1 MSIAKK
7 FHSFNPTPTACTD
20 HEGATLGSM
29 ATRSF
34 EPNDAQTVVA
44 ANGARVH
51 RDHLAQSDVLRRNF
65 YEVRPGAWCLVGNGL
80 SNQTFIDAPD
90 GIIAFDTG
98 ESVQEMALALVELR
112 QRTKRPIAAVVY
124 THFHYVEGTQAV
136 LDEGN
141 HIEPLPIYGHP
152 RIGENK
158 SRTAGEIAPAYG
170 RGLVEQFA
178 IVMPPDGVD
187 GLVNV
192 GLGFSYRNPAH
203 APATPGFLPVTRELP
218 DEGELTIAG
227 ARVRVRHSPSDSDD
241 SINFL
246 FPDLHLCIHNTV
258 WPVLFNV
265 FAIRGEEYRD
275 PRVLIPGIDNIIAWA
290 PEYLIATHGP
300 PLSGRERI
308 RETSERYRDSI
319 QFMWDQTVRGIN
331 KGWTMDE
338 VAARVSLPTL
348 YDEDHFTSERY
359 GVGEH
364 HVRQIY
370 AGLRGWFD
378 GEESKLFPLQPEKRF
393 EKLITGFGGRE
404 EVAKQASAAFDAN
417 DVRWGVELA
426 TWLARSGAA
435 TTADKELLARGL
447 RLIAERTPAAN
458 IRNWAITRA
467 RHLDGQTPMDRFM
480 KHSFGA
486 RTVAHVSAAD
496 LIHTL
501 RVLLDPARAEGFE
514 AHVRFVI
521 DGESAGLRIRNCVAV
536 PTDGTGASEE
546 VSMTRASLVGI
557 LSTKQPWSAADIT
570 VTGDP
575 SMVDGFRKCFDHAGL
590 QG

>member
-1 MSIAKK
+1 M
-7 FHSFNPTPTACTD
+7 TA
-20 HEGATLGSM
+20 
-29 ATRSF
+29 RSF
-34 EPNDAQTVVA
+34 EPNSQRTAVA
-44 ANGARVH
+44 PNGARVH
-51 RDHLAQSDVLRRNF
+51 EDHLAQSSVLRRNF
-65 YEVRPGAWCLVGNGL
+65 YELRAGVWCLVGNGL
-80 SNQTFIDAPD
+80 SNQTFIDAPE

-98 ESVQEMALALVELR
+98 ESVQEMALALQELR
-112 QRTKRPIAAVVY
+112 TRTNRPIAAVVY

-141 HIEPLPIYGHP
+141 HVTPLPIYGHR
-152 RIGENK
+152 RISENK
-158 SRTAGEIAPAYG
+158 ARTSGEIAPAYG

-178 IVMPPDGVD
+178 IVMPPDGAD

-192 GLGFSYRNPAH
+192 GLGLFYRNPAH
-203 APATPGFLPVTRELP
+203 APGTSGFLPVTHPLP
-218 DEGELTIAG
+218 DEGAITIAG
-227 ARVRVRHSPSDSDD
+227 ESVLVRHSPSDSDD
-241 SINFL
+241 SINFF
-246 FPDLHLCIHNTV
+246 FPNTQVCVHNTV

-290 PEYLIATHGP
+290 PEHLVATHGP
-300 PLSGRERI
+300 PLSGRDRI
-308 RETSERYRDSI
+308 RETSERYRDSL
-319 QFMWDQTVRGIN
+319 QFLWDQTVRGIN

-338 VAARVSLPTL
+338 VASRVALPAL
-348 YDEDHFTSERY
+348 YDQDHRTSERY

-370 AGLRGWFD
+370 SGLRGWFD
-378 GEESKLFPLQPEKRF
+378 GEESKLFPLQPHERF
-393 EKLITGFGGRE
+393 EKLIAGFGGRG
-404 EVAKQASAAFDAN
+404 EVAKQATAAFDAD
-417 DVRWGVELA
+417 DVRWGMELA
-426 TWLARSGAA
+426 TWLARSTEA

-486 RTVAHVSAAD
+486 RAIAHVPSTD

-501 RVLLDPARAEGFE
+501 RVLLDPARAEGLR
-514 AHVRFVI
+514 AHVRFVV
-521 DGESAGLRIRNCVAV
+521 DGESAGLLLRNCVAV
-536 PTDGTGASEE
+536 PTDGKDASVE
-546 VSMTRASLVGI
+546 VAMTRTTLAAI
-557 LSTKQPWSAADIT
+557 LSNKQLWSAADIT
-570 VTGDP
+570 ITGD
-575 SMVDGFRKCFDHAGL
+575 SAVVDAFRRCFDHVGL

>member
-1 MSIAKK
+1 MTS
-7 FHSFNPTPTACTD
+7 
-20 HEGATLGSM
+20 
-29 ATRSF
+29 RSF
-34 EPNDAQTVVA
+34 EPDGKRTVVA
-44 ANGARVH
+44 PNGARVH
-51 RDHLAQSDVLRRNF
+51 ADHLAQSEVLRRNF

-98 ESVQEMALALVELR
+98 ESVQEMALALTELR
-112 QRTKRPIAAVVY
+112 TRTSRPIAAVVY

-136 LDEGN
+136 IEEGN
-141 HIEPLPIYGHP
+141 HVKPLPIYGHR
-152 RIGENK
+152 RISANK
-158 SRTAGEIAPAYG
+158 ARTSGEIAPAYG

-178 IVMPPDGVD
+178 IVMPPDGAD

-192 GLGFSYRNPAH
+192 GLGFSYRNPSH
-203 APATPGFLPVTRELP
+203 APATPGFLPVTHPLP
-218 DEGELTIAG
+218 DQGEVTIAG
-227 ARVRVRHSPSDSDD
+227 ERVHVRFSPSDSDD
-241 SINFL
+241 SINFF
-246 FPDLHLCIHNTV
+246 FPNLQTCVHNTV

-275 PRVLIPGIDNIIAWA
+275 PRVLIPGIDNIIAWE
-290 PEYLIATHGP
+290 PEHLIATHGP
-300 PLSGRERI
+300 PLSGLERI

-319 QFMWDQTVRGIN
+319 QFLWDQTVRAIN

-338 VAARVSLPTL
+338 AAAKVSLPAL
-348 YDEDHFTSERY
+348 YDHDHFTSERY

-378 GEESKLFPLQPEKRF
+378 GEESKLFPEWPEERF
-393 EKLITGFGGRE
+393 AKLIAGFGGRD
-404 EVAKQASAAFDAN
+404 EVAKQASAAFDAD

-426 TWLARSGAA
+426 TWLARSTDA

-486 RTVAHVSAAD
+486 RTIAHVSAVD

-501 RVLLDPARAEGFE
+501 RVLLDPARAEGLRV
-514 AHVRFVI
+514 HVRFVV
-521 DGESAGLRIRNCVAV
+521 DGESAGLLLRNCVAV
-536 PTDGTGASEE
+536 PTDGTGASVE
-546 VSMTRASLVGI
+546 VAMTRATLVGI
-557 LSTKQPWSAADIT
+557 LSTKQPWSTADLAIT
-570 VTGDP
+570 GES
-575 SMVDGFRKCFDHAGL
+575 SMADAFRKCFDHTGL

>member
-1 MSIAKK
+1 M
-7 FHSFNPTPTACTD
+7 TA
-20 HEGATLGSM
+20 
-29 ATRSF
+29 RSF
-34 EPNDAQTVVA
+34 EPNSQRTAVA
-44 ANGARVH
+44 PNGARVH
-51 RDHLAQSDVLRRNF
+51 EDHLAQSSVLRRNF
-65 YEVRPGAWCLVGNGL
+65 YELRAGVWCLVGNGL
-80 SNQTFIDAPD
+80 SNQTFIDAPE

-98 ESVQEMALALVELR
+98 ESVQEMALALQELR
-112 QRTKRPIAAVVY
+112 TRTNRPIAAVVY

-141 HIEPLPIYGHP
+141 HVTPLPIYGHR
-152 RIGENK
+152 RISENK
-158 SRTAGEIAPAYG
+158 ARTSGEIAPAYG

-178 IVMPPDGVD
+178 IVMPPDGAD

-192 GLGFSYRNPAH
+192 GLGLFYRNPAH
-203 APATPGFLPVTRELP
+203 APGTSGFLPVTHPLP
-218 DEGELTIAG
+218 DEGAITIAG
-227 ARVRVRHSPSDSDD
+227 ESVLVRHSPSDSDD
-241 SINFL
+241 SINFF
-246 FPDLHLCIHNTV
+246 FPNTQVCVHNTV

-290 PEYLIATHGP
+290 PEHLVATHGP
-300 PLSGRERI
+300 PLSGRDRI
-308 RETSERYRDSI
+308 RETSERYRDSL
-319 QFMWDQTVRGIN
+319 QFLWDQTVRGIN

-338 VAARVSLPTL
+338 VASRVALPAL
-348 YDEDHFTSERY
+348 YDQDHRTSERY

-378 GEESKLFPLQPEKRF
+378 GEESKLFPLQPHERF
-393 EKLITGFGGRE
+393 EKLIAGFGGRG
-404 EVAKQASAAFDAN
+404 EVAKQASAAFDAD
-417 DVRWGVELA
+417 DVRWGMELA
-426 TWLARSGAA
+426 TWLARSTEA

-480 KHSFGA
+480 KHSLGA
-486 RTVAHVSAAD
+486 RAIAHVPSTD

-501 RVLLDPARAEGFE
+501 RVLLDPARAEGLR
-514 AHVRFVI
+514 AHVRLVV
-521 DGESAGLRIRNCVAV
+521 DGESAGLLLRNCVAV
-536 PTDGTGASEE
+536 PTDGKDASVE
-546 VSMTRASLVGI
+546 VAMTRTTLAAI
-557 LSTKQPWSAADIT
+557 LSNKQLWSAADIT
-570 VTGDP
+570 ITGD
-575 SMVDGFRKCFDHAGL
+575 SAVVDAVRNCFDHVGL

>member
-1 MSIAKK
+1 M
-7 FHSFNPTPTACTD
+7 TA
-20 HEGATLGSM
+20 
-29 ATRSF
+29 RSF
-34 EPNDAQTVVA
+34 EPNSQRTAVA
-44 ANGARVH
+44 PNGARVH
-51 RDHLAQSDVLRRNF
+51 EDHLAQSSVLRRNF
-65 YEVRPGAWCLVGNGL
+65 YELRAGVWCLVGNGL
-80 SNQTFIDAPD
+80 SNQTFIDAPE

-98 ESVQEMALALVELR
+98 ESVQEMALALQELR
-112 QRTKRPIAAVVY
+112 TRTNRPIAAVVY

-141 HIEPLPIYGHP
+141 HVTPLPIYGHR
-152 RIGENK
+152 RISENK
-158 SRTAGEIAPAYG
+158 ARTSGEIAPAYG

-178 IVMPPDGVD
+178 IVMPPDGAD

-192 GLGFSYRNPAH
+192 GLGLFYRNPAH
-203 APATPGFLPVTRELP
+203 APGTSGFLPVTHPLP
-218 DEGELTIAG
+218 DEGAITIAG
-227 ARVRVRHSPSDSDD
+227 ESVLVRHSPSDSDD
-241 SINFL
+241 SINFF
-246 FPDLHLCIHNTV
+246 FPNTQVCVHNTV

-290 PEYLIATHGP
+290 PEHLVATHGP
-300 PLSGRERI
+300 PLSGRDRI
-308 RETSERYRDSI
+308 RETSERYRDSL
-319 QFMWDQTVRGIN
+319 QFLWDQTVRGIN

-338 VAARVSLPTL
+338 VASRVALPAL
-348 YDEDHFTSERY
+348 YDQDHRTSERY

-378 GEESKLFPLQPEKRF
+378 GEESKLFPLQPHERF
-393 EKLITGFGGRE
+393 EKLIAGFGGRG
-404 EVAKQASAAFDAN
+404 EVAKQASAAFDAD
-417 DVRWGVELA
+417 DVRWGMELA
-426 TWLARSGAA
+426 TWLARSTEA

-486 RTVAHVSAAD
+486 RAIAHVPSTD

-501 RVLLDPARAEGFE
+501 RVLLDPARAEGLR
-514 AHVRFVI
+514 AHVRFIV
-521 DGESAGLRIRNCVAV
+521 DGESAGLLLRNCVAV
-536 PTDGTGASEE
+536 PTDGKDASVE
-546 VSMTRASLVGI
+546 VAMTRTTLAAI
-557 LSTKQPWSAADIT
+557 LSNKQLWSAADIT
-570 VTGDP
+570 ITGD
-575 SMVDGFRKCFDHAGL
+575 SAVVDTFRNCFDHVGL

>member
-1 MSIAKK
+1 M
-7 FHSFNPTPTACTD
+7 TA
-20 HEGATLGSM
+20 
-29 ATRSF
+29 RSF
-34 EPNDAQTVVA
+34 EPNSQRTAVA
-44 ANGARVH
+44 PNGARVH
-51 RDHLAQSDVLRRNF
+51 EDHLAQSSVLRRTF
-65 YEVRPGAWCLVGNGL
+65 YELRAGVWCLVGNGL
-80 SNQTFIDAPD
+80 SNQTFIDAPE

-98 ESVQEMALALVELR
+98 ESVQEMALALQELR
-112 QRTKRPIAAVVY
+112 TRTNRPIAAVVY

-141 HIEPLPIYGHP
+141 HVKPLPIYGHR
-152 RIGENK
+152 RISENK
-158 SRTAGEIAPAYG
+158 ARTSGEIAPAYG

-178 IVMPPDGVD
+178 IVMPPDGAD

-192 GLGFSYRNPAH
+192 GLGLFYRNPAH
-203 APATPGFLPVTRELP
+203 APGTAGFLPVTHPLP
-218 DEGELTIAG
+218 DEGAITIAG
-227 ARVRVRHSPSDSDD
+227 EPVLVRHSPSDSDD
-241 SINFL
+241 SINFF
-246 FPDLHLCIHNTV
+246 FPNTQVCVHNTV

-275 PRVLIPGIDNIIAWA
+275 PRVLIPGIDNILAWA
-290 PEYLIATHGP
+290 PEHLVATHGP
-300 PLSGRERI
+300 PLSGRDRI
-308 RETSERYRDSI
+308 RETSERYRDSL
-319 QFMWDQTVRGIN
+319 QFLWDQTVRGIN

-338 VAARVSLPTL
+338 VAAKVTLPAL
-348 YDEDHFTSERY
+348 YDQDHRTSERY

-378 GEESKLFPLQPEKRF
+378 GEESKLFPLRPEERF
-393 EKLITGFGGRE
+393 EKLIAGFGGRG
-404 EVAKQASAAFDAN
+404 EVAKQASAAFDAD
-417 DVRWGVELA
+417 DVRWGMELA
-426 TWLARSGAA
+426 TWLARSTDA

-486 RTVAHVSAAD
+486 RTIASVSSTD

-501 RVLLDPARAEGFE
+501 RVLLDPARAEGLRT
-514 AHVRFVI
+514 HVRFVV
-521 DGESAGLRIRNCVAV
+521 DGESAGLLMRNCVAV
-536 PTDGTGASEE
+536 PTDGKDASVE
-546 VSMTRASLVGI
+546 VSMTRTTLAAI
-557 LSTKQPWSAADIT
+557 LSIKQMWSAADIR
-570 VTGDP
+570 VTGD
-575 SMVDGFRKCFDHAGL
+575 SAVVDAFRKCFDHAGL

>member
-1 MSIAKK
+1 M
-7 FHSFNPTPTACTD
+7 TA
-20 HEGATLGSM
+20 
-29 ATRSF
+29 RSF
-34 EPNDAQTVVA
+34 EPNSQRTAVA
-44 ANGARVH
+44 PNGARVH
-51 RDHLAQSDVLRRNF
+51 EDHLAQSSVLRRNF
-65 YEVRPGAWCLVGNGL
+65 YELRAGVWCLVGNGL
-80 SNQTFIDAPD
+80 SNQTFIDAPE

-98 ESVQEMALALVELR
+98 ESVQEMALALQELR
-112 QRTKRPIAAVVY
+112 TRTNRPIAAVVY

-141 HIEPLPIYGHP
+141 HVTPLPIYGHR
-152 RIGENK
+152 RISENK
-158 SRTAGEIAPAYG
+158 ARTSGEIAPAYG

-178 IVMPPDGVD
+178 IVMPPDGAD

-192 GLGFSYRNPAH
+192 GLGLFYRNPAH
-203 APATPGFLPVTRELP
+203 APGTSGFLPVTHPLP
-218 DEGELTIAG
+218 DEGAITIAG
-227 ARVRVRHSPSDSDD
+227 ESVLVRHSPSDSDD
-241 SINFL
+241 SINFF
-246 FPDLHLCIHNTV
+246 FPNTQVCVHNTV

-290 PEYLIATHGP
+290 PEHLVATHGP
-300 PLSGRERI
+300 PLSGRDRI
-308 RETSERYRDSI
+308 RETSERYRDSL
-319 QFMWDQTVRGIN
+319 QFLWDQTVRGIN

-338 VAARVSLPTL
+338 VASRVALPAL
-348 YDEDHFTSERY
+348 YDQDHRTSERY

-378 GEESKLFPLQPEKRF
+378 GEESKLFPLQPHERF
-393 EKLITGFGGRE
+393 EKLIAGFGGRG
-404 EVAKQASAAFDAN
+404 EVAKQATAALDAD

-426 TWLARSGAA
+426 TWLARSTEA

-486 RTVAHVSAAD
+486 RAIAHVPSTD

-501 RVLLDPARAEGFE
+501 RVLLDPARAEGLR
-514 AHVRFVI
+514 AHVRFIV
-521 DGESAGLRIRNCVAV
+521 DGESAGLLLRNCVAV
-536 PTDGTGASEE
+536 PTDGKDASVE
-546 VSMTRASLVGI
+546 VAMTRTTLAAI
-557 LSTKQPWSAADIT
+557 LSNKQLWSAADIT
-570 VTGDP
+570 ITGD
-575 SMVDGFRKCFDHAGL
+575 SAVVDTFRNCFDHVGL
-590 QG
+590 HG

>member
-1 MSIAKK
+1 V
-7 FHSFNPTPTACTD
+7 T
-20 HEGATLGSM
+20 
-29 ATRSF
+29 TRSF
-34 EPNDAQTVVA
+34 EPNGKRTVVA
-44 ANGARVH
+44 PNGARVH
-51 RDHLAQSDVLRRNF
+51 ADHLAQSEVLRRNF

-98 ESVQEMALALVELR
+98 ESVQEMALALKELR
-112 QRTKRPIAAVVY
+112 TRTSRPIAAVVY
-124 THFHYVEGTQAV
+124 THFHYVEGTRAV
-136 LDEGN
+136 IEEGN
-141 HIEPLPIYGHP
+141 HAKPLPIYGHR
-152 RIGENK
+152 RIAENK
-158 SRTAGEIAPAYG
+158 ARTSAEIAPAYG

-178 IVMPPDGVD
+178 IVMPTDGTD

-203 APATPGFLPVTRELP
+203 APATPGFLPVTHPLP
-218 DEGELTIAG
+218 NHGEVTIAG
-227 ARVRVRHSPSDSDD
+227 ERVQVRFSPSDSDD
-241 SINFL
+241 SVNFF
-246 FPDLHLCIHNTV
+246 FPILQTCVHNTV

-275 PRVLIPGIDNIIAWA
+275 PRVLIPGIDNIIAWE
-290 PEYLIATHGP
+290 PDHLIATHGP

-319 QFMWDQTVRGIN
+319 QFLWDQTVRAIN

-338 VAARVSLPTL
+338 VAAKVSLPAL
-348 YDEDHFTSERY
+348 YDQDHFTSERY

-378 GEESKLFPLQPEKRF
+378 GEESKLFTEWPQERF
-393 EKLITGFGGRE
+393 AKLIAGFGGRD
-404 EVAKQASAAFDAN
+404 EVAKQASAAFDAHE
-417 DVRWGVELA
+417 VRWGVELA
-426 TWLARSGAA
+426 TWLARSTDA
-435 TTADKELLARGL
+435 TTADKKLLARGL

-467 RHLDGQTPMDRFM
+467 RHLDEQTPMDRFM
-480 KHSFGA
+480 RHPFGA
-486 RTVAHVSAAD
+486 RAIAHASVVD

-501 RVLLDPARAEGFE
+501 RVLLDPARAEGLR

-521 DGESAGLRIRNCVAV
+521 DGESAGLLLRNCVAV
-536 PTDGTGASEE
+536 PTDGTGASVE
-546 VSMTRASLVGI
+546 VAMTRATLVGI
-557 LSTKQPWSAADIT
+557 LSTKQPWSTAD
-570 VTGDP
+570 VAVAGD
-575 SMVDGFRKCFDHAGL
+575 SSVVDAFRKCFDHAGL

>member
-1 MSIAKK
+1 M
-7 FHSFNPTPTACTD
+7 TA
-20 HEGATLGSM
+20 
-29 ATRSF
+29 RSF
-34 EPNDAQTVVA
+34 EPNSQRTAVA
-44 ANGARVH
+44 PNGARVH
-51 RDHLAQSDVLRRNF
+51 EDHLAQSSVLRRNF
-65 YEVRPGAWCLVGNGL
+65 YELRAGVWCLVGNGL
-80 SNQTFIDAPD
+80 SNQTFIDAPE

-98 ESVQEMALALVELR
+98 ESVQEMALALQELR
-112 QRTKRPIAAVVY
+112 TRTNRPIAAVVY

-141 HIEPLPIYGHP
+141 HVTPLPIYGHR
-152 RIGENK
+152 RISENK
-158 SRTAGEIAPAYG
+158 ARTSGEIAPAYG

-178 IVMPPDGVD
+178 IVMPPDGAD

-192 GLGFSYRNPAH
+192 GLGLFYRNPAH
-203 APATPGFLPVTRELP
+203 APGTSGFLPVTHPLP
-218 DEGELTIAG
+218 DEGAITIAG
-227 ARVRVRHSPSDSDD
+227 EPVLVRHSPSDSDD
-241 SINFL
+241 SINFF
-246 FPDLHLCIHNTV
+246 FPNTQVCVHNTV

-290 PEYLIATHGP
+290 PEHLVATHGP
-300 PLSGRERI
+300 PLSGRDQI
-308 RETSERYRDSI
+308 RQTSERYRDSL
-319 QFMWDQTVRGIN
+319 QFLWDQTVRGIN

-338 VAARVSLPTL
+338 VASRVALPAL
-348 YDEDHFTSERY
+348 YDQDHRTSERY

-378 GEESKLFPLQPEKRF
+378 GEESKLFPLQPHERF
-393 EKLITGFGGRE
+393 EKLIAGFGGRG
-404 EVAKQASAAFDAN
+404 EVAKQASAAFDAD
-417 DVRWGVELA
+417 DVRWGMELA
-426 TWLARSGAA
+426 TWLARSTAA

-486 RTVAHVSAAD
+486 RAIAHVPSTD

-501 RVLLDPARAEGFE
+501 RVLLDPARAEGLR
-514 AHVRFVI
+514 AHVRFIV
-521 DGESAGLRIRNCVAV
+521 DGESAGLLLRNCVAV
-536 PTDGTGASEE
+536 PTDGKDASVE
-546 VSMTRASLVGI
+546 VAMTRTTLAAI
-557 LSTKQPWSAADIT
+557 LSNKQLWSAADIT
-570 VTGDP
+570 ITGD
-575 SMVDGFRKCFDHAGL
+575 SAVVDTFRNCFDHVGL
-590 QG
+590 HG

>member
-1 MSIAKK
+1 V
-7 FHSFNPTPTACTD
+7 TA
-20 HEGATLGSM
+20 
-29 ATRSF
+29 RSF
-34 EPNDAQTVVA
+34 EPNSQRTAVA
-44 ANGARVH
+44 PNGARVH
-51 RDHLAQSDVLRRNF
+51 EDHLAQSSVLRRTF
-65 YEVRPGAWCLVGNGL
+65 YELRAGVWCLVGNGL
-80 SNQTFIDAPD
+80 SNQTFIDAPE

-98 ESVQEMALALVELR
+98 ESVQEMALALQELR
-112 QRTKRPIAAVVY
+112 TRTNRPIAAVVY

-141 HIEPLPIYGHP
+141 HVKPLPIYGHR
-152 RIGENK
+152 RISENK
-158 SRTAGEIAPAYG
+158 ARTSGEIAPAYG

-178 IVMPPDGVD
+178 IVMPPDGAD

-192 GLGFSYRNPAH
+192 GLGLFYRNPAH
-203 APATPGFLPVTRELP
+203 APGTAGFLPVTHPLP
-218 DEGELTIAG
+218 DEGAITIAG
-227 ARVRVRHSPSDSDD
+227 EPVLVRHSPSDSDD
-241 SINFL
+241 SINFF
-246 FPDLHLCIHNTV
+246 FPNTQVCVHNTV

-290 PEYLIATHGP
+290 PEHLVATHGP
-300 PLSGRERI
+300 PLSGRDRI
-308 RETSERYRDSI
+308 RETSERYRDSL
-319 QFMWDQTVRGIN
+319 QFLWDQTVRGIN
-331 KGWTMDE
+331 RGWTMDE
-338 VAARVSLPTL
+338 VAAKVTLPAL
-348 YDEDHFTSERY
+348 YDQDHRTSERY

-378 GEESKLFPLQPEKRF
+378 GEESKLFPLRPEERF
-393 EKLITGFGGRE
+393 EKLIAGFGGRG
-404 EVAKQASAAFDAN
+404 EVAKQASAAFDAD
-417 DVRWGVELA
+417 DVRWGMELA
-426 TWLARSGAA
+426 TWLARSTDA

-486 RTVAHVSAAD
+486 RTIASVSSTD

-501 RVLLDPARAEGFE
+501 RVLLDPARAEGLRT
-514 AHVRFVI
+514 HVRFVV
-521 DGESAGLRIRNCVAV
+521 DGESAGLLMRNCVAV
-536 PTDGTGASEE
+536 PTDGKEASVE
-546 VSMTRASLVGI
+546 VSMTRTTLAAI
-557 LSTKQPWSAADIT
+557 LSIKQMWSAADIK
-570 VTGDP
+570 VTGD
-575 SMVDGFRKCFDHAGL
+575 SAVVDAFRKCFDHVGL

>member
-1 MSIAKK
+1 M
-7 FHSFNPTPTACTD
+7 TA
-20 HEGATLGSM
+20 
-29 ATRSF
+29 RSF
-34 EPNDAQTVVA
+34 EPNSQRTAVA
-44 ANGARVH
+44 PNGARVH
-51 RDHLAQSDVLRRNF
+51 EDHLAQSSVLRRNF
-65 YEVRPGAWCLVGNGL
+65 YELRAGVWCLVGNGL
-80 SNQTFIDAPD
+80 SNQTFIDAPE

-98 ESVQEMALALVELR
+98 ESVQEMALALQELR
-112 QRTKRPIAAVVY
+112 TRTNRPIAAVVY

-141 HIEPLPIYGHP
+141 HVTPLPIYGHR
-152 RIGENK
+152 RISENK
-158 SRTAGEIAPAYG
+158 ARTSGEIAPAYG

-178 IVMPPDGVD
+178 IVMPPDGAD

-192 GLGFSYRNPAH
+192 GLGLFYRNPAH
-203 APATPGFLPVTRELP
+203 APGTSGFLPVTHPLP
-218 DEGELTIAG
+218 DEGAITIAG
-227 ARVRVRHSPSDSDD
+227 ESVLVRHSPSDSDD
-241 SINFL
+241 SINFF
-246 FPDLHLCIHNTV
+246 FPNTQVCVHNTV

-290 PEYLIATHGP
+290 PEHLVATHGP
-300 PLSGRERI
+300 PLSGRDRI
-308 RETSERYRDSI
+308 RETSERYRDSL
-319 QFMWDQTVRGIN
+319 QFLWDQTVRGIN

-338 VAARVSLPTL
+338 VASRVALPAL
-348 YDEDHFTSERY
+348 YDQDHRTSERY

-378 GEESKLFPLQPEKRF
+378 GEESKLFPLQPHERF
-393 EKLITGFGGRE
+393 EKLIAGFGGRG
-404 EVAKQASAAFDAN
+404 EVVKQASAAFDAD
-417 DVRWGVELA
+417 DVRWGMELA
-426 TWLARSGAA
+426 TWLARSTEA

-486 RTVAHVSAAD
+486 RAIAHVPSTD

-501 RVLLDPARAEGFE
+501 RVLLDPARAEGLR
-514 AHVRFVI
+514 AHVRLVV
-521 DGESAGLRIRNCVAV
+521 DGESAGLLLRNCVAV
-536 PTDGTGASEE
+536 PTDGKDASVE
-546 VSMTRASLVGI
+546 VAMTRTTLAAI
-557 LSTKQPWSAADIT
+557 LSNKQLWSAADIT
-570 VTGDP
+570 ITGD
-575 SMVDGFRKCFDHAGL
+575 SAVVDAVRNCFDHVGL

>member
-1 MSIAKK
+1 M
-7 FHSFNPTPTACTD
+7 TA
-20 HEGATLGSM
+20 
-29 ATRSF
+29 RSF
-34 EPNDAQTVVA
+34 EPNSQRTAVA
-44 ANGARVH
+44 PNGARVH
-51 RDHLAQSDVLRRNF
+51 EDHLAQSSVLRRNF
-65 YEVRPGAWCLVGNGL
+65 YELRAGVWCLVGNGL
-80 SNQTFIDAPD
+80 SNQTFIDAPE

-98 ESVQEMALALVELR
+98 ESVQEMALALQELR
-112 QRTKRPIAAVVY
+112 TRTNRPIAAVVY

-141 HIEPLPIYGHP
+141 HVTPLPIYGHR
-152 RIGENK
+152 RISENK
-158 SRTAGEIAPAYG
+158 ARTSGEIAPAYG

-178 IVMPPDGVD
+178 IVMPPDGAD

-192 GLGFSYRNPAH
+192 GLGLFYRNPAH
-203 APATPGFLPVTRELP
+203 APGTSGFLPVTHPLP
-218 DEGELTIAG
+218 DEGAITIAG
-227 ARVRVRHSPSDSDD
+227 ESVLVRHSPSDSDD
-241 SINFL
+241 SINFF
-246 FPDLHLCIHNTV
+246 FPNTQVCVHNTV

-275 PRVLIPGIDNIIAWA
+275 PRVLIPGVDNIIAWA
-290 PEYLIATHGP
+290 PEHLVATHGP
-300 PLSGRERI
+300 PLSGRDQI
-308 RETSERYRDSI
+308 RETSERYRDSL
-319 QFMWDQTVRGIN
+319 QFLWDQTVRGIN

-338 VAARVSLPTL
+338 VASRVALPAL
-348 YDEDHFTSERY
+348 YDQDHRTSERY

-378 GEESKLFPLQPEKRF
+378 GEESKLFPLQPHERF
-393 EKLITGFGGRE
+393 EKLIAGFGGRG
-404 EVAKQASAAFDAN
+404 EVAKQASAAFDAD

-426 TWLARSGAA
+426 TWLARSTEA

-486 RTVAHVSAAD
+486 RAIAHVPSTD

-501 RVLLDPARAEGFE
+501 RVLLDPARAEGLR
-514 AHVRFVI
+514 AHVRFIV
-521 DGESAGLRIRNCVAV
+521 DGESAGLLLRNCVAV
-536 PTDGTGASEE
+536 PTDGKDASVE
-546 VSMTRASLVGI
+546 VAMTRTTLAAI
-557 LSTKQPWSAADIT
+557 LSNKQLWSAADIT
-570 VTGDP
+570 ITGD
-575 SMVDGFRKCFDHAGL
+575 SAVVDTFRNCFDHVGL